1 LNLATQTVRVHF
13 GRSPGLTQGALR
25 STAAGV
31 RPPPSFMPWLAG
43 TLLAGSAVFALGVA
57 TGFDVLG
64 GGLGLL
70 VLALGLGR
78 TGRSVRTYLGQ
89 VGPAGTLENL
99 AAAVADGLAAAGL
112 VSGSLSAASVRVV
125 VQPDG
130 YYRCYL
136 AGATLEDS
144 NVFATAL
151 DELLSPLRQPRY
163 LIPRYI
169 AQAPTTILA
178 ALALLIRQSMRPGR
192 GAAVV
197 YHAVPAALAANRERA
212 DLFAEAWNRHVSA
225 GEPLFESD
233 PRAEAIVEL
242 QRGEDPFDVLTQMR
256 TLWE

>member
-1 LNLATQTVRVHF
+1 MVY
-13 GRSPGLTQGALR
+13 
-25 STAAGV
+25 
-31 RPPPSFMPWLAG
+31 LAG
-43 TLLAGSAVFALGVA
+43 TLVAGIAIFALGLA
-57 TGFDVLG
+57 TGLDLLG

-70 VLALGLGR
+70 AFAVGLGW
-78 TGRSVRTYLGQ
+78 TGRRIRGYLGR

-112 VSGSLSAASVRVV
+112 LSKGVSAAAVRVV

-136 AGATLEDS
+136 AGATLDDS
-144 NVFATAL
+144 GLFATAL

-163 LIPRYI
+163 LVPRYI
-169 AQAPTTILA
+169 AQAPTTTLG
-178 ALALLIRQSMRPGR
+178 ALVLLVRQSMRPGR

-197 YHAVPAALAANRERA
+197 YHAVPAVLATTRERA
-212 DLFAEAWNRHVSA
+212 DLFASAWNRHVSA
-225 GEPLFESD
+225 GDAIFESD
-233 PRAEAIVEL
+233 PKAEAIIEL